1 MRPDLLYFTV
11 STERKPKNKKKQER
25 PGNKVNPTT
34 SEKKRCSQHQTL
46 FLTRAGRV
54 WARDYSSIIYSTTCR
69 YTHAEHVPHA
79 EHMESSI
86 GQNSKCG
93 QDAYLANGS
102 ASEANQLGA
111 DAQVVSC
118 HGYLVGF
125 HPFVEQL
132 TVFYTSGLALALSSV
147 LQVLGLDLH
156 HNGIMS
162 ITCQKGM

>member
-11 STERKPKNKKKQER
+11 STERKPKNKKQER
-25 PGNKVNPTT
+25 PGNEVNPTT

-46 FLTRAGRV
+46 FLTCAGRV

-69 YTHAEHVPHA
+69 YTHAKHVPHA
-79 EHMESSI
+79 EHVESSI

-93 QDAYLANGS
+93 QDAYLTNGS
-102 ASEANQLGA
+102 PSEANQLGA

-125 HPFVEQL
+125 HP
-132 TVFYTSGLALALSSV
+132 
-147 LQVLGLDLH
+147 
-156 HNGIMS
+156 
-162 ITCQKGM
+162 